1 MNKINTKII
10 LITGG
15 SSGIGKKLAHD
26 LLRRGETVVII
37 SHDQSRLATA
47 ERELRAVSPRVRAI
61 PCDIR
66 NTEDVQRAVAQI
78 LEEFGR
84 LDVLVNN
91 AGYAVYRAFEES
103 SIDEVLDIVDVN
115 LLGVIRCTKA
125 VIPSMKARGIG
136 QIVNISSI
144 GGTMIITPNSSYCA
158 SKHGVV
164 ALSEALRYE
173 LDWKGVSRFICDT
186 FIMHPSFVGIAQ
198 KVNRAKRIDKKHV
211 FERMPF
217 LHAAI
222 LQLSVDFVARTIHG
236 TFYAVMDKK
245 GGASVACNGSS
256 CDGSPCNRCTS
267 SSAVRARR
275 RFCGESAPLSAP
287 CTRDAHLLTFDWL
300 I

>member
-1 MNKINTKII
+1 MNKNNTKII

-15 SSGIGKKLAHD
+15 SSGIEKKLAHD

-84 LDVLVNN
+84 IDVLVNN
-91 AGYAVYRAFEES
+91 AGYAVYRSFEES

-173 LDWKGVSRFICDT
+173 LEPFGISISVICPGRVETPFFDHETFRTRVTRPETQLTVSIDT
-186 FIMHPSFVGIAQ
+186 VSTAIIRAIETRQFMTFVPSYLGLLSWTFHAMPWLVKPLYGMLLRSRIRSLYTTAQ
-198 KVNRAKRIDKKHV
+198 R
-211 FERMPF
+211 
-217 LHAAI
+217 
-222 LQLSVDFVARTIHG
+222 
-236 TFYAVMDKK
+236 
-245 GGASVACNGSS
+245 
-256 CDGSPCNRCTS
+256 
-267 SSAVRARR
+267 
-275 RFCGESAPLSAP
+275 
-287 CTRDAHLLTFDWL
+287 
-300 I
+300 